1 MMKVILASASPR
13 RKKLLSSLQIDF
25 TIHPSG
31 ASEEVD
37 GDLSPEEIVTLLAKR
52 KAEDVFR
59 HYSDQDAFIIAADTI
74 VCLEG
79 RIIGKPADLK
89 EAEEILRSLSGRVH
103 EVWTALHTIHTP
115 ERKSFSLAERTFVT
129 FGSLYEPLL
138 RHYLATESPLDK
150 AGAYGIQ
157 DDAGALFVRN
167 IEGDYNNVVGF
178 PLYGFFRH
186 VKQHYP
192 ELTDTLF
199 FNAKPA
205 DASE

>member
-1 MMKVILASASPR
+1 MKVILASASPR

-25 TIHPSG
+25 TIHPST
-31 ASEEVD
+31 ASEEVN
-37 GDLSPEEIVTLLAKR
+37 GDRTPEEVVTLLAKR
-52 KAEDVFR
+52 KAEDVLR
-59 HYSDQDAFIIAADTI
+59 HYSGQDAFIIAADTI

-89 EAEEILRSLSGRVH
+89 EAEEILRSLSGHSH

-115 ERKSFSLAERTFVT
+115 DQKGFSHAERTFVT
-129 FGSLYEPLL
+129 FGPLVEPLL
-138 RHYLATESPLDK
+138 QHYLATQSPLDK

-157 DDAGALFVRN
+157 DDAGALFVRS

-186 VKQHYP
+186 VKRHYP

-199 FNAKPA
+199 FNAKSA
-205 DASE
+205 DASK